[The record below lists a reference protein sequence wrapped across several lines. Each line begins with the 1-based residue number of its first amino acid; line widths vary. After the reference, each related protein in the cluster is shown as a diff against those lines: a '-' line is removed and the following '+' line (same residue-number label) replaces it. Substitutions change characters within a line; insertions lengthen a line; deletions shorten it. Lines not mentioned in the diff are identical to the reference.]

1 MIENGFVYAVN
12 KSLEKQ
18 KKKEEKRSIKENKLR
33 KILLKKD
40 LQLAVNAKRE
50 HFNKTEL
57 KLIED
62 LGYMNYL
69 IMNEKYYKE
78 V

>member
-33 KILLKKD
+33 KILLRKN
-40 LQLAVNAKRE
+40 LQLAINAKRE

-57 KLIED
+57 KLIND
-62 LGYMNYL
+62 LGYTDYL

-78 V
+78 I